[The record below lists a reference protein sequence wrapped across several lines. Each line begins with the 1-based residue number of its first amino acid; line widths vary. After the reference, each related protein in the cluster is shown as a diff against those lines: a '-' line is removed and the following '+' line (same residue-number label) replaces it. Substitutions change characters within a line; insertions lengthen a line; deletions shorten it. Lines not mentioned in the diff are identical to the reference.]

1 MNDTAQVQSPQAP
14 ALVARADF
22 PDGAV
27 ARFFYTEAKG
37 LPVLVVNVD
46 GHPCQTSFTSEEA
59 RRGFLLNSIDACWAL
74 DAHTRL
80 LDACWG
86 FDTLAS

>member
-1 MNDTAQVQSPQAP
+1 
-14 ALVARADF
+14 
-22 PDGAV
+22 
-27 ARFFYTEAKG
+27 
-37 LPVLVVNVD
+37 VLVVNVD